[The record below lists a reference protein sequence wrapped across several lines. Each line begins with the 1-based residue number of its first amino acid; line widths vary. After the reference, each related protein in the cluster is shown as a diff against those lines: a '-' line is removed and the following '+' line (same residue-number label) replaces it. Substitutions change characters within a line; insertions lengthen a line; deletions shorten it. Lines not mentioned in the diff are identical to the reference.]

1 MFSNHNKLEK
11 KALVLAYPHSSSFW
25 VNVYETFFL
34 PYHIQGKWSS
44 TKISFSW
51 FTSYLFLTKHLTTQR
66 ASWSD
71 RSASSKTS
79 LLDPLTNMLTVRPGL
94 VTPVTLTTL
103 LVPRGTSSTSSAVAN
118 ISGVKWSKLAIGLH
132 PKLWNQGDNKF
143 TAFISTQSSG
153 SDNLKLLFKS
163 RLTQIKINI
172 NLIISSKHFQKKKTA
187 YSLFSAVFPPIKI
200 QPYITL

>member
-11 KALVLAYPHSSSFW
+11 KSLVLAYPHSSSFW

-34 PYHIQGKWSS
+34 PYNIQGKWSS

-132 PKLWNQGDNKF
+132 PKLWNQEDNKF

-172 NLIISSKHFQKKKTA
+172 NILISSKHFQKKKKT
-187 YSLFSAVFPPIKI
+187 SLQFIFSRFPSN
-200 QPYITL
+200 

>member
-1 MFSNHNKLEK
+1 MFSNHNKLKK

-34 PYHIQGKWSS
+34 PHNIQGKWSS

-132 PKLWNQGDNKF
+132 PKLWNQEDNKF
-143 TAFISTQSSG
+143 TAFI
-153 SDNLKLLFKS
+153 FKV
-163 RLTQIKINI
+163 LVVT
-172 NLIISSKHFQKKKTA
+172 T
-187 YSLFSAVFPPIKI
+187 
-200 QPYITL
+200 